1 MLLDEF
7 DIFEKIGLSLGY
19 MTKKIYLCG
28 KFNHGDYMN
37 WLKSLFFGS
46 GVPHS
51 IFILTLAIACGI
63 YLSHRLKF
71 KGITL
76 GITWIL
82 FCAIAMSH
90 FGMHLDPVVE
100 TFSKDFG
107 LILFVYSIGLQVGPS
122 FFSSFG
128 KGGIKLNILAMSAVI
143 LSCLTAYIIHLIS
156 GEDIAT
162 MTGVLF
168 GAVTNTPGLGAAE
181 QAFADITGT
190 TNADIASGYAMAYP
204 LGVVGIIL
212 SLLAMRWIFRIN
224 IDKEKEQIAAESE
237 VQKEI
242 EHIDILLANPQVE
255 GASIRDLS
263 ALCNMNL
270 IVSRLVRPDGE
281 DELPDV
287 DTILH
292 VGDRIRIVIDQE
304 HKKSVLLLGM
314 ETTIQTD
321 NKQQAHLV
329 SRNIIVT
336 KPELN
341 GKRIG
346 DLNIR
351 STYHVSITRI
361 RRAGIELLATR
372 DLYLQLGDK
381 ITVVGEERA
390 VNKIESLFGN
400 STKRLDMPNLVS
412 IFVGIA
418 LGVALGLL
426 PIALPGLSQP
436 FKLGLAGGS
445 LIVAILMSCFGPKLH
460 IVTYTT
466 SSANLMIREIGIA
479 MFLAAVGFGAGKTFI
494 QTLVEGGYVWIG
506 YGVIITLIPL
516 LIIGVIGRK
525 WLKLDYFTLMGL
537 LAGSTTNPPALSYAT
552 TLTTSNDRAA
562 VSYSTVYPLTMFL
575 RVLTGQLMILLFL

>member
-1 MLLDEF
+1 M
-7 DIFEKIGLSLGY
+7 
-19 MTKKIYLCG
+19 
-28 KFNHGDYMN
+28 
-37 WLKSLFFGS
+37 
-46 GVPHS
+46 
-51 IFILTLAIACGI
+51 
-63 YLSHRLKF
+63 
-71 KGITL
+71 
-76 GITWIL
+76 
-82 FCAIAMSH
+82 
-90 FGMHLDPVVE
+90 
-100 TFSKDFG
+100 
-107 LILFVYSIGLQVGPS
+107 
-122 FFSSFG
+122 
-128 KGGIKLNILAMSAVI
+128 
-143 LSCLTAYIIHLIS
+143 IHLIS

-168 GAVTNTPGLGAAE
+168 GAVTNTPGLGAAQ
-181 QAFADITGT
+181 QAFTDITGEV
-190 TNADIASGYAMAYP
+190 NANIASGYAMAYP

-212 SLLAMRWIFRIN
+212 SLLAMRWFFRI
-224 IDKEKEQIAAESE
+224 KTEQEEARVAAESE
-237 VQKEI
+237 AQKEI
-242 EHIDILLANPQVE
+242 EHVDVLLANPQVE
-255 GASIRDLS
+255 GAHIRDLS

-287 DTILH
+287 DTVLH
-292 VGDRIRIVIDQE
+292 EGDRIRVVIDQE
-304 HKKSVLLLGM
+304 HKKSVLLLGL
-314 ETTIQTD
+314 ETSIQTD
-321 NKQQAHLV
+321 VKQQAHLV

-346 DLNIR
+346 DLNVR
-351 STYHVSITRI
+351 ATYHVSITRI

-372 DLYLQLGDK
+372 DLYLQLGDR

-400 STKRLDMPNLVS
+400 STKRLDAPNLIS

-418 LGVALGLL
+418 LGVMVGLL

-494 QTLVEGGYVWIG
+494 PTLLDGGYAWIG
-506 YGVIITLIPL
+506 YGVIITLLPL
-516 LIIGVIGRK
+516 LIIGILGRK
-525 WLKLDYFTLMGL
+525 WLKLDYFALMGL
-537 LAGSTTNPPALSYAT
+537 MAGSTTNPPALSYAT
-552 TLTTSNDRAA
+552 ALSSTNDRAA
-562 VSYSTVYPLTMFL
+562 VAYSTVYPLTMFL

>member
-1 MLLDEF
+1 
-7 DIFEKIGLSLGY
+7 
-19 MTKKIYLCG
+19 
-28 KFNHGDYMN
+28 MN
-37 WLKSLFFGS
+37 WLNSLFFGT

-51 IFILTLAIACGI
+51 IFILTIAIAVGI

-100 TFSKDFG
+100 TFAKDFG

-128 KGGIKLNILAMSAVI
+128 KGGIKLNMLAISIVL
-143 LSCLTAYIIHLIS
+143 LSCVTAYLIHLFS

-168 GAVTNTPGLGAAE
+168 GAVTNTPGLGAAQ
-181 QAFADITGT
+181 QAFTDITGEQ
-190 TNADIASGYAMAYP
+190 NANIASGYAMAYP

-212 SLLAMRWIFRIN
+212 SLLAMRWFFKIRL
-224 IDKEKEQIAAESE
+224 DKEEERLAAENE

-242 EHIDILLANPQVE
+242 EYIDLLLTNPQVE
-255 GASIRDLS
+255 GVHICDLS
-263 ALCNMNL
+263 VLCHINL
-270 IVSRLVRPDGE
+270 IVSRLIHPDGK

-287 DTILH
+287 DTVLH
-292 VGDRIRIVIDQE
+292 VGDRIRVVVDKE
-304 HKKSVLLLGM
+304 NEKSVLLLGM
-314 ETTIQTD
+314 ETSLPTD
-321 NKQQAHLV
+321 HKAQAHLV
-329 SRNIIVT
+329 SRHVIVT

-346 DLNIR
+346 DLNVR
-351 STYHVSITRI
+351 ATYHVSITRI

-372 DLYLQLGDK
+372 DLYLQLGDRM
-381 ITVVGEERA
+381 TVVGEERA
-390 VNKIESLFGN
+390 VDKVEKLFGN
-400 STKRLDMPNLVS
+400 STKKLDIPNLAS
-412 IFVGIA
+412 IFLGLA
-418 LGVALGLL
+418 LGVAAGML
-426 PIALPGLSQP
+426 PIALPGLAQP
-436 FKLGLAGGS
+436 FKLGIAGGS
-445 LIVAILMSCFGPKLH
+445 LIVAILLSCFGPKMH

-494 QTLVEGGYVWIG
+494 PTLLDGGYAWIG
-506 YGVIITLIPL
+506 YGVIITLVPL
-516 LIIGVIGRK
+516 LLMGVVGRL
-525 WLKLDYFTLMGL
+525 WLKLDYFTLMGV
-537 LAGSTTNPPALSYAT
+537 LAGSTTNPPALAYAT
-552 TLTTSNDRAA
+552 TVSSTNDRAA
-562 VSYSTVYPLTMFL
+562 VAYSTVYPLTMFL

>member
-1 MLLDEF
+1 
-7 DIFEKIGLSLGY
+7 
-19 MTKKIYLCG
+19 
-28 KFNHGDYMN
+28 
-37 WLKSLFFGS
+37 
-46 GVPHS
+46 
-51 IFILTLAIACGI
+51 
-63 YLSHRLKF
+63 
-71 KGITL
+71 
-76 GITWIL
+76 
-82 FCAIAMSH
+82 
-90 FGMHLDPVVE
+90 
-100 TFSKDFG
+100 
-107 LILFVYSIGLQVGPS
+107 
-122 FFSSFG
+122 
-128 KGGIKLNILAMSAVI
+128 MSAVV
-143 LSCLTAYIIHLIS
+143 LSCLTAYIIHLVS

-181 QAFADITGT
+181 QAFADITGS

-224 IDKEKEQIAAESE
+224 IDKEKERIASESE
-237 VQKEI
+237 TQKEI

-255 GASIRDLS
+255 GASIRELS
-263 ALCNMNL
+263 KLCNMNL

-292 VGDRIRIVIDQE
+292 VGDRIRVVIDQE

-336 KPELN
+336 KSELN

-346 DLNIR
+346 DMNIR

-494 QTLVEGGYVWIG
+494 HTLVDGGYVWIG
-506 YGVIITLIPL
+506 YGVIITLLPL
-516 LIIGVIGRK
+516 LIIGVLGRK

-537 LAGSTTNPPALSYAT
+537 LAGTTTSPPALSYAT
-552 TLTTSNDRAA
+552 ALTTSNDRAA

>member
-1 MLLDEF
+1 M
-7 DIFEKIGLSLGY
+7 
-19 MTKKIYLCG
+19 
-28 KFNHGDYMN
+28 
-37 WLKSLFFGS
+37 SLFFGT

-51 IFILTLAIACGI
+51 IFILTIAIACGI
-63 YLSHRLKF
+63 FLSHRLKI
-71 KGITL
+71 KGISL

-90 FGMHLDPVVE
+90 FGMHLDPIVE
-100 TFSKDFG
+100 TFAKDFG

-128 KGGIKLNILAMSAVI
+128 KGGLKLNILAMTII
-143 LSCLTAYIIHLIS
+143 LLGCLTTYLIHLFS

-168 GAVTNTPGLGAAE
+168 GAVTNTPGLGAA
-181 QAFADITGT
+181 QQSFTDITGEEHP
-190 TNADIASGYAMAYP
+190 NIASGYAMAYP
-204 LGVVGIIL
+204 LGVVGIIVVI
-212 SLLAMRWIFRIN
+212 LAMRWFFRIRL
-224 IDKEKEQIAAESE
+224 DKEEQRVAAESE

-242 EHIDILLANPQVE
+242 EYIDILLTNPQTE
-255 GASIRDLS
+255 GVHIRDLS
-263 ALCNMNL
+263 VLCHMNL
-270 IVSRLVRPDGE
+270 IVSRLVRPDGQ

-292 VGDRIRIVIDQE
+292 VGDRIRVVVDKE
-304 HKKSVLLLGM
+304 NEKSILLLGM
-314 ETTIQTD
+314 ETSLPVD
-321 NKQQAHLV
+321 HKAQAHLV
-329 SRNIIVT
+329 SRHVVVT

-346 DLNIR
+346 DLNVR
-351 STYHVSITRI
+351 ATYHVSITRI

-372 DLYLQLGDK
+372 DLYLQLGDR

-390 VNKIESLFGN
+390 VDKVEKLFGN
-400 STKRLDMPNLVS
+400 STKRLDIPNLAS
-412 IFVGIA
+412 IFLGLALGIA
-418 LGVALGLL
+418 AGML
-426 PIALPGLSQP
+426 PIMLPGLAQP
-436 FKLGLAGGS
+436 FKLGIAGGS
-445 LIVAILMSCFGPKLH
+445 LIVAILMSCFGPKMH

-494 QTLVEGGYVWIG
+494 PTLLDGGYVWIG
-506 YGVIITLIPL
+506 YGIIITMVPILIVGTIARL
-516 LIIGVIGRK
+516 

-537 LAGSTTNPPALSYAT
+537 IAGSTTDPPALAYAT
-552 TLTTSNDRAA
+552 SVSSTNDRAA
-562 VSYSTVYPLTMFL
+562 VAYSTVYPLTMFL